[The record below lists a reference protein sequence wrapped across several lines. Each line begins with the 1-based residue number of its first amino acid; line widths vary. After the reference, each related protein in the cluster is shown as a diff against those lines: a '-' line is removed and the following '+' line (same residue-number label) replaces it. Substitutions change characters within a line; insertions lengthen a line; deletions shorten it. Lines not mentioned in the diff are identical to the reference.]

1 MAGLQKRAWLTLM
14 ALHTAGCKTGVKT
27 KPRSS
32 SESGVAC
39 HAHLS
44 AVEATSIVMRPH
56 DIGTTFMSKTLFQIP
71 ATEEGTTVRHQCQP
85 DPVLFTFPMDGR
97 HLFMAYGSERC
108 QRDGGSRVYVVRLC
122 LDGPPTFLVSYLP
135 IAIISGCVQNYSV
148 HPSPWS
154 GQAAPVSVAGE
165 TGAETGGCVQLP
177 EEVAR
182 ETVRRG
188 AQPMQMVSSCPDQV
202 YPFLVADAAM
212 HAIWAVEVDTAT
224 LAVRLVTPYQYWK
237 RNGGGDDVAPADN
250 VNPLQEE
257 PQQRGSVFAS
267 KPKALL
273 GGVEGFVDGP
283 FHLARFAS
291 PAALCWRLDG
301 EAHAADAARE
311 AGQPHIQRGTSHS
324 DVLFVSDRGNHA
336 VRQVNFQSKMVR
348 TILGIDGVPGYRDGD
363 CRVSRLQEAASLV
376 WCTSGLLFLDKPNG
390 AIRLITR
397 LKEKK
402 QMTDAKNEEEV
413 GSHQHIAQPDISA
426 AASVKPATHVT
437 CRVWTVAGGL
447 YVNMGLYVDAKEPH
461 RASLG
466 TPSTLALAPDGE
478 GVLFADSQY
487 GALRLVSLRGVET
500 FFGFHNLSNSFCVP
514 AGLMACTHVLLCRLT
529 TLNGVSRDA
538 FLVSSGVQGTVSLL
552 VPYNQMEA
560 AEEGAR
566 VDIKSTTITSLVTED
581 CVVVA
586 AGVLR
591 KHTCIDGKSCTHA
604 MGAAEAVSCRRKQ
617 ARGDDYGLHLRDNL
631 REVASPSL
639 TEHAGVPSRV
649 HFLQMS
655 SSDGPLVAATRRLFE
670 VYAYYASKTIAPST
684 MTDVCHLQAVQR
696 RGRLSVSYSLSLM
709 RFWRFLT
716 HTEYFGGGTLKTTS
730 LAASSACMAPA
741 AVSLSGNENIAA
753 GVMCW
758 KDWRCVAELFHMLSV
773 RQHGYS
779 VLSVVN
785 FSQFCR
791 IILAF
796 HCWMRWQRRR
806 ETRKTEE
813 GREKEEGVHRGV
825 DRLMRVSIDE
835 LSETEVVEVYEDTVR
850 QVKSVN
856 IHLQLAVDEPH
867 NNAEAGGRGGGGEFL
882 AADDVLRVLV
892 RNEKPLRQLFDAYS
906 QRLVP
911 PQSSAST
918 AAKSEEARNLRWL
931 RAMLLSADTGGHAGA
946 DAVYGVPYGMFHKLF
961 HALDVFPSL
970 LSEALLRR
978 AYVDALLTPLFQTL
992 RRAVFTVDEHE
1003 KGEQQQQFMP
1013 FALAISQDVEKR
1025 HAGGGTGLAFIPFV
1039 EAFTRVA
1046 LTAFSLCIEHDRRMY
1061 PTAAAKV
1068 EALMRWVN
1076 RSVEQFH
1083 QRERGDAATHCIA
1096 ARREC
1101 AAGRRALLFASFL
1114 FFDVPA
1120 RAGGRHSGLGDM
1132 RTGGMCSP

>member
-1 MAGLQKRAWLTLM
+1 M
-14 ALHTAGCKTGVKT
+14 ALHTAGGKTGVKT

-32 SESGVAC
+32 SESGVVC

-44 AVEATSIVMRPH
+44 AAGGTSLVMRPH
-56 DIGTTFMSKTLFQIP
+56 DMGTTFMSKTLFQIP
-71 ATEEGTTVRHQCQP
+71 ATEEGTTVKHQRQP
-85 DPVLFTFPMDGR
+85 SPVLFTFPMDGR
-97 HLFMAYGSERC
+97 HLFMAYGSERYK
-108 QRDGGSRVYVVRLC
+108 RDGGSRVYVVHLC
-122 LDGPPTFLVSYLP
+122 LGGPPTLLVSHLP
-135 IAIISGCVQNYSV
+135 IAVISGCVQNYSV

-154 GQAAPVSVAGE
+154 GQAAPVSVARE
-165 TGAETGGCVQLP
+165 AGAGTGGCVQLP
-177 EEVAR
+177 EEVAG
-182 ETVRRG
+182 ETARRG
-188 AQPMQMVSSCPDQV
+188 TQLMQTGSSCPGQV

-237 RNGGGDDVAPADN
+237 RNGDGDDVAPADD

-257 PQQRGSVFAS
+257 PQQRGSEFAS

-273 GGVEGFVDGP
+273 GGIEGFVDGP

-301 EAHAADAARE
+301 EADAADAARE
-311 AGQPHIQRGTSHS
+311 AGQPHTPRGTSHS
-324 DVLFVSDRGNHA
+324 GVLFVSDRGNHA
-336 VRQVNFQSKMVR
+336 VRQVNFRSKMVR

-376 WCTSGLLFLDKPNG
+376 WCTSGLLFLDKSNG
-390 AIRLITR
+390 AIRLITG

-402 QMTDAKNEEEV
+402 QMTDAEKEEEV
-413 GSHQHIAQPDISA
+413 GSPQHVAQPDISA
-426 AASVKPATHVT
+426 AASAEPTTHGT

-447 YVNMGLYVDAKEPH
+447 YVNTGLYVDAKEPH

-466 TPSTLALAPDGE
+466 TPSTLALAPEGG

-487 GALRLVSLRGVET
+487 GTLRLVSLRGVET
-500 FFGFHNLSNSFCVP
+500 FFGLHNLPNAFSVP
-514 AGLMACTHVLLCRLT
+514 AGLVACTHVLLCRLT
-529 TLNGVSRDA
+529 TLDGVSRDA
-538 FLVSSGVQGTVSLL
+538 FLVSSGVQGNVSLL
-552 VPYNQMEA
+552 VPYSRTKA

-566 VDIKSTTITSLVTED
+566 VDIESTTITSLVTKE
-581 CVVVA
+581 CAVVA

-591 KHTCIDGKSCTHA
+591 KRTCTDGKFCTHA
-604 MGAAEAVSCRRKQ
+604 MGAAGVVSCGRRQ
-617 ARGDDYGLHLRDNL
+617 ARGDDHGLHRRDNL
-631 REVASPSL
+631 IEVASPSL
-639 TEHAGVPSRV
+639 AGHAGVPSRV

-670 VYAYYASKTIAPST
+670 VYAYYASKTLAPST
-684 MTDVCHLQAVQR
+684 MADVCHLQAVQR
-696 RGRLSVSYSLSLM
+696 RGHLSVSYSLSLM

-716 HTEYFGGGTLKTTS
+716 HTEYFGRGSLGTTS
-730 LAASSACMAPA
+730 LAASLACMAPT
-741 AVSLSGNENIAA
+741 AVSLSGNENVAV
-753 GVMCW
+753 GVTCW
-758 KDWRCVAELFHMLSV
+758 KDWRCVAEILHGLSV
-773 RQHGYS
+773 GRHGYS
-779 VLSVVN
+779 ALSVVN
-785 FSQFCR
+785 FGQFCR
-791 IILAF
+791 VIIAF
-796 HCWMRWQRRR
+796 HCWLQWQRRC

-813 GREKEEGVHRGV
+813 EREKEKKEGVHRGV
-825 DRLMRVSIDE
+825 DRLTRVSIDE

-856 IHLQLAVDEPH
+856 IHLQRAADEPH
-867 NNAEAGGRGGGGEFL
+867 KEAEAGGTGGRGGEFL

-906 QRLVP
+906 QRLVLPQP
-911 PQSSAST
+911 PASA
-918 AAKSEEARNLRWL
+918 AAKSEEARHLRWL
-931 RAMLLSADTGGHAGA
+931 CAMLLSADTRGRAGA
-946 DAVYGVPYGMFHKLF
+946 DAVYAVPYDLFHKLF
-961 HALDVFPSL
+961 HALDVFPNL

-992 RRAVFTVDEHE
+992 RRAAFTVDEHE
-1003 KGEQQQQFMP
+1003 KDQQQQCMP

-1025 HAGGGTGLAFIPFV
+1025 RAGCGTGLAFIPFV

-1046 LTAFSLCIEHDRRMY
+1046 LTAFSLCIDHDRRMY

-1083 QRERGDAATHCIA
+1083 RRERGDAAAHDIV

-1120 RAGGRHSGLGDM
+1120 RAGGRHSG
-1132 RTGGMCSP
+1132 